1 MAYIRQIAEENATG
15 VLSQVYDAARGR
27 ADRVANIIRLMSLDA
42 ESLEGSI
49 QFYVKLMK
57 KRKKNKNLNV
67 KLKKIKKK
75 NKRFKEMLRKKEK
88 KNLKNLEPLKNK
100 NSLRKIK
107 KQKNKKKEG

>member
-1 MAYIRQIAEENATG
+1 MAYIRQIAEENSTG

-57 KRKKNKNLNV
+57 KPNALSSARKELLATVVSCANDCYY
-67 KLKKIKKK
+67 
-75 NKRFKEMLRKKEK
+75 
-88 KNLKNLEPLKNK
+88 
-100 NSLRKIK
+100 
-107 KQKNKKKEG
+107 